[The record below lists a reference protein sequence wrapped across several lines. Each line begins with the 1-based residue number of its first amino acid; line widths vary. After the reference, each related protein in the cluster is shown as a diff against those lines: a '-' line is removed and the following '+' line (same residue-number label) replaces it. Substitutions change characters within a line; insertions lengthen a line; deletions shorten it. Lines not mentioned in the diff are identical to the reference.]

1 MEIEAI
7 HRQLEARIKMSIF
20 PRINSISYNIYKNKA
35 YIRAHTHTTTQR
47 RRSAETSPS
56 RFDDALN
63 RNSTIK
69 LRNLAIAA
77 TG

>member
-20 PRINSISYNIYKNKA
+20 PRINSISYNIYENKA
-35 YIRAHTHTTTQR
+35 HTYIHIQYNEGDPEVSR
-47 RRSAETSPS
+47 S
-56 RFDDALN
+56 RFDATLN

-69 LRNLAIAA
+69 LGNLAIAA